1 MDDPGDS
8 SSLEKTSNKHE
19 HDSPREQTGG
29 DGENNIR
36 AEGDDALSAGGL
48 EEGSQKKLRVR
59 NEEHGSSSS
68 AMQKPKRKVE
78 LLEIPERDP
87 NCVVCGKNFNSWK
100 ALFGHMRSH
109 PERQTWGVLEIPE
122 RDPNCVVCGKNFNSW
137 KALFGHMRSH
147 PERQWRGVFPPPTG
161 SWDPSVSVD
170 REAEPGTGMVPD
182 LAQEEIATAL
192 LNVAQGVLATL
203 TSSVVATSNTAEGSK
218 VDEAEASAS
227 SPTRGLVIDLNQP
240 QEKSSKALKFD
251 LNLPPAN
258 DEDIPEPP

>member
-8 SSLEKTSNKHE
+8 SSLEKTFNKHE
-19 HDSPREQTGG
+19 HDSPRESLDPNPNAAEDDAPTQKIENIADPSIGEQTGG
-29 DGENNIR
+29 DGESNIR

-68 AMQKPKRKVE
+68 ATQKPKRKVE
-78 LLEIPERDP
+78 L
-87 NCVVCGKNFNSWK
+87 
-100 ALFGHMRSH
+100 
-109 PERQTWGVLEIPE
+109 LEIPE

-203 TSSVVATSNTAEGSK
+203 TSSVVATSNAAEGSK

-258 DEDIPEPP
+258 DEDSPEPP